1 MVRRPPIS
9 TRTDTLSLHDA
20 LPICEQLV
28 DIHSQH
34 QTRQLNAAAFQL
46 FVVDGF
52 AGHQEQL
59 DDYRTKYRA
68 YRKAEAQLRE
78 LEERSKASLAEAD
91 YLQFQFDEL
100 ENARLQ
106 PGEQDIL
113 EQELLRLTHAEE
125 IKRSVSGI
133 VYLLEDGEA
142 AVADQL
148 KEAGRQLGA
157 LEKYSSD
164 IAELNQR
171 LNS

>member
-28 DIHSQH
+28 YIHSQH

-78 LEERSKASLAEAD
+78 LEERSQASLAEAD

-125 IKRSVSGI
+125 IKRSVAGL
-133 VYLLEDGEA
+133 VYLLEGI
-142 AVADQL
+142 
-148 KEAGRQLGA
+148 GGA
-157 LEKYSSD
+157 SVC
-164 IAELNQR
+164 NTV
-171 LNS
+171 